1 MIRLPVWE
9 LGLVILVPMATAYLV
24 REFIQKKLV
33 ETAPQIRQAFLQF
46 RMDLLLFLG
55 AGLMAALILQ
65 FGYSFPILQSGLKLA
80 LGIFTIGFFA
90 GLDLGLERERTVIN
104 TALTGQAEY
113 DPPRKLTPMTRKFS
127 FVATLTICLITSIL
141 LLVIIRDVQ
150 WLANQELTMS
160 AVGFLNRSVLLEII
174 FIMAFLL
181 IMVVNLI
188 FSYTKN
194 LRLLFNTET
203 MVLENIAQGDLTRRV
218 PVTTS
223 DELGVI
229 AGHTNAMIGAL
240 REGVRMREGLLI
252 AKEVQQ
258 HFLPS
263 EQPDF
268 PGLDIA
274 GVSLFSDE
282 TGGDFYDFIQCDL
295 DSCGQLA
302 VAVGDVSGHG
312 IGAALLMTAGRA
324 VIRQNAATP
333 GSATENIARANKHLT
348 HDIGETGR
356 FMTLF
361 FMVMDPTLQTAT
373 WVNAGHQQ
381 PLVYAPAT
389 DTFTELRGADIP
401 LGVESEWK
409 FHEKTM
415 DLPDPGEIIF
425 ICTDGIWEAHSPAG
439 EMFGGERIREII
451 RKNNDKDAQTIM
463 KELCDAV
470 LEFSGS
476 DFREDDLTLVVIK
489 GVES

>member
-9 LGLVILVPMATAYLV
+9 LGLVILMPTTVAYLM
-24 REFIQKKLV
+24 REFAQKKLV

-46 RMDLLLFLG
+46 RLDLSLFLG
-55 AGLMAALILQ
+55 AGLVAALILQ

-90 GLDLGLERERTVIN
+90 GLDLGLERERTIIH
-104 TALTGQAEY
+104 TALAGQADY
-113 DPPRKLTPMTRKFS
+113 NPPQKLTPMTRKFS
-127 FVATLTICLITSIL
+127 YVSILTICLITTIL
-141 LLVIIRDVQ
+141 LLVIVRDVQ
-150 WLANQELTMS
+150 WLADQELTMS

-174 FIMAFLL
+174 FIMTFLL

-203 MVLENIAQGDLTRRV
+203 MVLENIARGDLARRV

-223 DELGVI
+223 DEMGVI

-263 EQPDF
+263 DQPEF

-274 GVSLFSDE
+274 GISLFSDE
-282 TGGDFYDFIQCDL
+282 TGGDFYDFIQCEM

-333 GSATENIARANKHLT
+333 GSATDNIARANRHLT

-361 FMVMDPTLQTAT
+361 FMTMDPASQTAT

-381 PLVYAPAT
+381 PLVFDPANE
-389 DTFTELRGADIP
+389 TFSELKGVDIP
-401 LGVESEWK
+401 LGVEQGWE

-415 DLPDPGEIIF
+415 DLPGPGEIIF
-425 ICTDGIWEAHSPAG
+425 ICTDGVWEAHSPTG
-439 EMFGGERIREII
+439 EMFGGNRIRKII
-451 RKNNDKDAQTIM
+451 RENKDQSAQDIM
-463 KELCDAV
+463 KALCDAV
-470 LEFSGS
+470 LDFSGS
-476 DFREDDLTLVVIK
+476 EFREDDLTLVVIK

>member
-9 LGLVILVPMATAYLV
+9 LGLIILIPMTAAYLV
-24 REFIQKKLV
+24 RGLVQKKLI
-33 ETAPQIRQAFLQF
+33 EAAPQVRQAFLQF
-46 RMDLLLFLG
+46 RLDLLLFLG
-55 AGLMAALILQ
+55 AGLVAALILQ
-65 FGYSFPILQSGLKLA
+65 FGYNFPILQSGLKLA
-80 LGIFTIGFFA
+80 LGLFTIGFFA
-90 GLDLGLERERTVIN
+90 GLDLGLERERTIIH

-113 DPPRKLTPMTRKFS
+113 DPPKKLTPMTRKFS
-127 FVATLTICLITSIL
+127 FVASLTICLITSII

-150 WLANQELTMS
+150 WLTNQELTLS
-160 AVGFLNRSVLLEII
+160 AVGLLNRSVLLEIL
-174 FIMAFLL
+174 FIMTFLL

-194 LRLLFNTET
+194 LRLLFSTET
-203 MVLENIAQGDLTRRV
+203 MILENIARGDLTRRV

-229 AGHTNAMIGAL
+229 AGHTNNMINAL

-252 AKEVQQ
+252 AKEIQQ
-258 HFLPS
+258 HFMPTN
-263 EQPDF
+263 QPEF
-268 PGLDIA
+268 PGLDIV
-274 GVSLFSDE
+274 GISLFSDE

-302 VAVGDVSGHG
+302 IAVGDVSGHG

-333 GSATENIARANKHLT
+333 GSATENIARTNKHLT

-361 FMVMDPTLQTAT
+361 FMVMDPASHTAT
-373 WVNAGHQQ
+373 WINAGHQQ
-381 PLVYAPAT
+381 PLVYTPKN
-389 DTFTELRGADIP
+389 DSFTELRGQDIP
-401 LGVESEWK
+401 LGVEREWE

-415 DLPDPGEIIF
+415 DLPGPGEILF
-425 ICTDGIWEAHSPAG
+425 ICTDGIWEAHSPTG
-439 EMFGGERIREII
+439 EMFGGTRIREII
-451 RKNNDKDAQTIM
+451 RKNRDKNAQAIM
-463 KELCDAV
+463 KALCEAV

-476 DFREDDLTLVVIK
+476 KFREDDLTLVVIK